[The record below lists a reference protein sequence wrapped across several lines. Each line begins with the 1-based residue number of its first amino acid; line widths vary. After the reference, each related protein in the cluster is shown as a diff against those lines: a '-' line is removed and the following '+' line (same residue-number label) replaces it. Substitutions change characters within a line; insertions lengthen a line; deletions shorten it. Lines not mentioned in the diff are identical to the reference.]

1 MVLERFR
8 TVHKIL
14 HELENIRFKLTTI
27 GMLSNTH
34 LSESYEAELM
44 NRLVETEMLVDAI
57 KERLSKEYSSP
68 PFSSDVSKEA

>member
-57 KERLSKEYSSP
+57 KECLSKEYSSP
-68 PFSSDVSKEA
+68 PFSSDVSKEV